1 MNPNSSK
8 GRFRSKLYFLD
19 RNIIIA
25 IKRYNEL
32 IRRRRD
38 KIPEN
43 DMKIILSLKSKD
55 KKKNMFTPLLSIME
69 GTSGKEEDT
78 EKIKTNIEKEFHEL
92 AKFFK
97 KSYIESSLIKS
108 NTREKFLKAI
118 TSIGHRHQICCWIQF
133 LKETNFYLSK
143 NICQDRKLYITNEI
157 LEIAKKYDIDKKH
170 PIVIAALAKL
180 YGDNTGQKI
189 LKFKQKAER
198 KNFYNSVMDINC
210 LWRFLRLTGKNNI
223 SQYKYKLQFK
233 FITGDKGLDIFF
245 NYFDFLET
253 RVEGND
259 FDAKLYFSLSQYGKN
274 NLPKELIEFYEKLI

>member
-69 GTSGKEEDT
+69 GTSGKEEDA

-97 KSYIESSLIKS
+97 KSHIESSLIKS

-118 TSIGHRHQICCWIQF
+118 TSIGHRHQIYCWIQ
-133 LKETNFYLSK
+133 
-143 NICQDRKLYITNEI
+143 
-157 LEIAKKYDIDKKH
+157 
-170 PIVIAALAKL
+170 
-180 YGDNTGQKI
+180 KI
-189 LKFKQKAER
+189 
-198 KNFYNSVMDINC
+198 I
-210 LWRFLRLTGKNNI
+210 W
-223 SQYKYKLQFK
+223 
-233 FITGDKGLDIFF
+233 
-245 NYFDFLET
+245 
-253 RVEGND
+253 
-259 FDAKLYFSLSQYGKN
+259 
-274 NLPKELIEFYEKLI
+274 